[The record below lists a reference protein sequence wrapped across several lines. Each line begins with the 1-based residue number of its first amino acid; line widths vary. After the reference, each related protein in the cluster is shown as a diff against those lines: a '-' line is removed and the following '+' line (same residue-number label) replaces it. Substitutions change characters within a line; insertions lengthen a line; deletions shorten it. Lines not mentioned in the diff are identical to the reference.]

1 MKDQDQVV
9 LQRLGLKV
17 GRRIR
22 WQDILE
28 RIRSSVC
35 GDDLSSIC
43 DNCRWLP
50 LGYCREGINRLR
62 NPIQDTPV
70 ERLSSQALRSDPN
83 IGSGSG

>member
-1 MKDQDQVV
+1 MNDQDQVV

-22 WQDILE
+22 WHDILE

-35 GDDLSSIC
+35 GDDLPTIC
-43 DNCRWLP
+43 GNCRWLP

-62 NPIQDTPV
+62 NPTQDTSI
-70 ERLSSQALRSDPN
+70 ERLSSQALRSDPTR
-83 IGSGSG
+83 GSGPV